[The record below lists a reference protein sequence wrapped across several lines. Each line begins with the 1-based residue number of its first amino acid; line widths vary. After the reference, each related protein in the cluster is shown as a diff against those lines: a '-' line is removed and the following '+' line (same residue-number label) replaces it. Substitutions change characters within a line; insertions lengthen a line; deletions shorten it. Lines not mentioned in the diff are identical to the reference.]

1 MFLEKRKISR
11 KLNFEFLTTVCFYKI
26 LKKLVKHR
34 PITLKIHSVTEYE
47 NNLIIYLKSLL
58 CCCNKNNANRFQI
71 GNFDK
76 HTVYISFFT

>member
-1 MFLEKRKISR
+1 MGLKIVFRKEKNKQKIKFR
-11 KLNFEFLTTVCFYKI
+11 VCFYKI

-34 PITLKIHSVTEYE
+34 PIILKIHSVTEYE

-76 HTVYISFFT
+76 HTIYINFFT